1 MIKLQEITYV
11 TVITVE
17 IPDPEGDGTRTVQAS
32 VKLLPHDMV
41 EIVREDADAGHVTLM
56 PVKDC
61 TLAELAALADNLEQE
76 IPEVYKL
83 IQLSDVV
90 DAKNAT
96 LTFSLIND
104 REGDPPPAQAFF
116 DGGAIV
122 FPADFIPY
130 QKANLDEVKED
141 LAVERA
147 VSDPD
152 QVTDLTNLEAVPELD
167 SPDKELEEIPVVDSS
182 DDVQPFEPAE
192 INDGPFEIVFFD
204 PLEEE
209 EKEFAEPFVPETSE
223 DNRLAGRKLE
233 LDTPYPSATDI
244 LFLEQ
249 AFVDAQNHSLT
260 SLRREVAG
268 FIIGPPPEKQ
278 PDGRYVVHV
287 TQMIPAGHTDMQ
299 GASVTYTPESWRQIH
314 DWLLERYPNEEQII
328 VGWYHTHPGFG
339 IFLSNMDLFIH
350 RNFFPQKWHI
360 ALVLDPVNKKSGYF
374 CWDKKQERIMPY
386 DMAWPYWA
394 HSSW

>member
-17 IPDPEGDGTRTVQAS
+17 IPDPDGDGTRKVQAS

-41 EIVREDADAGHVTLM
+41 NVVREDAESGHLTLL
-56 PVKDC
+56 PVRDC
-61 TLAELAALADNLEQE
+61 TLAELAALADSMEEE
-76 IPEVYKL
+76 IPEIYNL
-83 IQLSDVV
+83 IQLSDVA

-96 LTFSLIND
+96 LTFSVIND
-104 REGDPPPAQAFF
+104 REDDPPTLEAFF

-122 FPADFIPY
+122 FPADFERYARVEPVEPS
-130 QKANLDEVKED
+130 QDASVE
-141 LAVERA
+141 AVE
-147 VSDPD
+147 VEE
-152 QVTDLTNLEAVPELD
+152 V
-167 SPDKELEEIPVVDSS
+167 EEIPIVESPKTIKPV
-182 DDVQPFEPAE
+182 E
-192 INDGPFEIVFFD
+192 INSGPFEIVFFD
-204 PLEEE
+204 PLVAEEN
-209 EKEFAEPFVPETSE
+209 ADSVPFVPEISE
-223 DNRLAGRKLE
+223 DNRLAGRRLE
-233 LDTPYPSATDI
+233 LKTPYPSATDI
-244 LFLEQ
+244 LFLEK
-249 AFVDAQNHSLT
+249 AFADAQTHSLT

-287 TQMIPAGHTDMQ
+287 TQMIPAGHTNMQ

-314 DWLLERYPNEEQII
+314 DWLLEKYPNEEQII

-386 DMAWPYWA
+386 DMQWPYWA